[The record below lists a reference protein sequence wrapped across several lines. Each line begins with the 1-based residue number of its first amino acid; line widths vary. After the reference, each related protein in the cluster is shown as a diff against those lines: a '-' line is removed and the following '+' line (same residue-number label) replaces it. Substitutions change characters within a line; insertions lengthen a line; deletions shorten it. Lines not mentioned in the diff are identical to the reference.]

1 MHMSGT
7 KMFSTYVH
15 ISENDVSLSVSLPE
29 GANLIANTV

>member
-7 KMFSTYVH
+7 KMFSTYVLV
-15 ISENDVSLSVSLPE
+15 SENDVALNVSLPE